1 MRDYFVKAMGLVAV
15 LALCIASLPSLG
27 LAAGGT
33 PAVKQKVE
41 LLFVQNSRG
50 VVIDKDKG
58 TLTLKGVSPT
68 TLWFSD
74 RPVRMAGHYN
84 MKEYLATWE
93 EGKDN
98 FTADPPNATLSVFEQ
113 GQDELLDV
121 VVKLQNPR
129 LQGDDLIYDI
139 TLIDKEGPLPKKGGP
154 ASLFIDIFGVWRRAA
169 RRTVW
174 IGAAATTAAVAT
186 TATAAEASAA
196 AAAAAQPTKVTVQQ
210 TVTPPPAPAAAAP
223 APAAAAP
230 TATNTQA
237 AIVAKLKE
245 LKSLQKQGL
254 ITEAQYQAESQK
266 LLNQL
271 TE

>member
-1 MRDYFVKAMGLVAV
+1 MKTIAAKTLPLMAV
-15 LALCIASLPSLG
+15 LALCTAALPSLG
-27 LAAGGT
+27 LTAGGT
-33 PAVKQKVE
+33 PAVKHKVE

-50 VVIDKDKG
+50 VSIDKDKG

-68 TLWFSD
+68 TLWFTD
-74 RPVRMAGHYN
+74 RPVRMAGHFS

-98 FTADPPNATLSVFEQ
+98 FTADPPNGTLSVFEA

-129 LQGDDLIYDI
+129 VQGDDLIYDI

-186 TATAAEASAA
+186 TAAAADAA
-196 AAAAAQPTKVTVQQ
+196 AAAKPTTV
-210 TVTPPPAPAAAAP
+210 VVKETPPPAPAP
-223 APAAAAP
+223 ATPP
-230 TATNTQA
+230 VTNTQA
-237 AIVAKLKE
+237 AAVAKLKE
-245 LKSLQKQGL
+245 LKSMQKQGL

-266 LLNQL
+266 ILNQL
-271 TE
+271 VE

>member
-1 MRDYFVKAMGLVAV
+1 MKTYFVKTMGLMVV
-15 LALCIASLPSLG
+15 MALCVALLPSLG

-50 VVIDKDKG
+50 VAIDKDKG

-74 RPVRMAGHYN
+74 RPVRMAGHFS

-98 FTADPPNATLSVFEQ
+98 FTADPPNGTLSVFEA

-129 LQGDDLIYDI
+129 VQGDDLIYDI

-186 TATAAEASAA
+186 TAAAADASAA
-196 AAAAAQPTKVTVQQ
+196 AAAAATPTKVTVQQ
-210 TVTPPPAPAAAAP
+210 TVTPAPVPAAP
-223 APAAAAP
+223 A
-230 TATNTQA
+230 ATNTQA

-245 LKSLQKQGL
+245 LKSMQKQGL

-271 TE
+271 VE

>member
-1 MRDYFVKAMGLVAV
+1 MKTYFVKTMGLMAV
-15 LALCIASLPSLG
+15 LAVCVAAFPSHG
-27 LAAGGT
+27 LAASGT

-50 VVIDKDKG
+50 VAIDKDKG
-58 TLTLKGVSPT
+58 ILTLKGVSPT
-68 TLWFSD
+68 TLWFTD
-74 RPVRMAGHYN
+74 RPVRMAGHFS

-93 EGKDN
+93 EGRDN
-98 FTADPPNATLSVFEQ
+98 FTADPPNGTLSVFEP
-113 GQDELLDV
+113 GQDELLDI

-129 LQGDDLIYDI
+129 VQGDDLIYDI

-186 TATAAEASAA
+186 TAAAADASAA
-196 AAAAAQPTKVTVQQ
+196 AAAAAKPPSVTVQQ
-210 TVTPPPAPAAAAP
+210 TVTPSPAPAAP
-223 APAAAAP
+223 APAP
-230 TATNTQA
+230 ATNSQA
-237 AIVAKLKE
+237 ALLSKLKE

-266 LLNQL
+266 ILNQL
-271 TE
+271 VE

>member
-1 MRDYFVKAMGLVAV
+1 MKTYFLKTMGLMAV
-15 LALCIASLPSLG
+15 MALCVALLPSLG

-33 PAVKQKVE
+33 PAIKQKVE

-50 VVIDKDKG
+50 VAIDKDKG
-58 TLTLKGVSPT
+58 TLALKGVSPT
-68 TLWFSD
+68 TLWFTD
-74 RPVRMAGHYN
+74 RPVRMAGHFS

-98 FTADPPNATLSVFEQ
+98 FTADPPNGTLSVFEA
-113 GQDELLDV
+113 GQDDLLDV

-129 LQGDDLIYDI
+129 IQGDDLIYDI
-139 TLIDKEGPLPKKGGP
+139 TLIEGQLPKKGGP

-186 TATAAEASAA
+186 TAAAADASAA
-196 AAAAAQPTKVTVQQ
+196 AAAAAKPASVTVQQ
-210 TVTPPPAPAAAAP
+210 TVTPAPAPAAAAP

-230 TATNTQA
+230 AGTNTQA
-237 AIVAKLKE
+237 AAMAKLKE

-266 LLNQL
+266 ILNQL
-271 TE
+271 VE

>member
-1 MRDYFVKAMGLVAV
+1 MRNYFVKAMILVAV
-15 LALCIASLPSLG
+15 LALCIAALPSLG
-27 LAAGGT
+27 LAASGT

-74 RPVRMAGHYN
+74 RPVRMAGHFN

-129 LQGDDLIYDI
+129 LQGDDLTYDI

-154 ASLFIDIFGVWRRAA
+154 ASLFIDIFGVWRRTA
-169 RRTVW
+169 RRCVW
-174 IGAAATTAAVAT
+174 VGAAATTAAVAT
-186 TATAAEASAA
+186 TEASAA
-196 AAAAAQPTKVTVQQ
+196 AAAAAKPTTV
-210 TVTPPPAPAAAAP
+210 VVKETPPPAPAAATP
-223 APAAAAP
+223 APAA
-230 TATNTQA
+230 TNSQA

>member
-1 MRDYFVKAMGLVAV
+1 MKTYFVKTMGLMAV
-15 LALCIASLPSLG
+15 LALCVATLPGLG

-33 PAVKQKVE
+33 PAIKQKVE

-50 VVIDKDKG
+50 VAIDKDKG

-74 RPVRMAGHYN
+74 RPVRMAGHFN

-93 EGKDN
+93 EGKDS
-98 FTADPPNATLSVFEQ
+98 FSADPPNATLSVFEQ

-129 LQGDDLIYDI
+129 LQGDDLTYDI

-174 IGAAATTAAVAT
+174 IGAAAATAAVAT
-186 TATAAEASAA
+186 TEASAA
-196 AAAAAQPTKVTVQQ
+196 AAAAAKPTTV
-210 TVTPPPAPAAAAP
+210 VVKETPPPAPATAAP
-223 APAAAAP
+223 A
-230 TATNTQA
+230 ATNTQA
-237 AIVAKLKE
+237 ALLSKLKE

-266 LLNQL
+266 ILNQL
-271 TE
+271 VE

>member
-1 MRDYFVKAMGLVAV
+1 MKTYFVKTMGLMAV
-15 LALCIASLPSLG
+15 LALCMAALPSLG
-27 LAAGGT
+27 LTAGGT

-50 VVIDKDKG
+50 VAIDKDKG

-74 RPVRMAGHYN
+74 RPVRMAGHFS

-98 FTADPPNATLSVFEQ
+98 FTADPPNGTLSVFEA
-113 GQDELLDV
+113 GQDDLLDV

-186 TATAAEASAA
+186 TAAAADASAA
-196 AAAAAQPTKVTVQQ
+196 AAAAAKPTSVTVQQ
-210 TVTPPPAPAAAAP
+210 TVTPPPAPAAPAP
-223 APAAAAP
+223 APA
-230 TATNTQA
+230 TNSQA
-237 AIVAKLKE
+237 ALLSKLKE

-266 LLNQL
+266 ILNQL
-271 TE
+271 VE

>member
-1 MRDYFVKAMGLVAV
+1 MKTYFVKTMGLMAV
-15 LALCIASLPSLG
+15 MALCVALLPGLG
-27 LAAGGT
+27 LAAGT

-50 VVIDKDKG
+50 VAIDKDKG

-84 MKEYLATWE
+84 MREYLATWE

-129 LQGDDLIYDI
+129 LQGDDLTYDI

-169 RRTVW
+169 RRCVW
-174 IGAAATTAAVAT
+174 VGAAATTAAVAT
-186 TATAAEASAA
+186 TEASAA
-196 AAAAAQPTKVTVQQ
+196 AAAAAKPTTV
-210 TVTPPPAPAAAAP
+210 VVKETPPPAPAAATP
-223 APAAAAP
+223 APAA
-230 TATNTQA
+230 TNSQA

>member
-1 MRDYFVKAMGLVAV
+1 MKTYFVKTMGLMAV
-15 LALCIASLPSLG
+15 LALCVATLPGLG

-33 PAVKQKVE
+33 PAIKQKVE

-50 VVIDKDKG
+50 VAIDKDKG

-74 RPVRMAGHYN
+74 RPVRMAGHFN

-93 EGKDN
+93 EGKDS
-98 FTADPPNATLSVFEQ
+98 FSADPPNATLSVFEQ

-129 LQGDDLIYDI
+129 LQGDDLTYDI

-186 TATAAEASAA
+186 TEASAA
-196 AAAAAQPTKVTVQQ
+196 AAAAAKPTTV
-210 TVTPPPAPAAAAP
+210 VVKETPPPAPATAAP
-223 APAAAAP
+223 A
-230 TATNTQA
+230 ATNTQA
-237 AIVAKLKE
+237 ALLSKLKE

-266 LLNQL
+266 ILNQL
-271 TE
+271 VE

>member
-1 MRDYFVKAMGLVAV
+1 MKTIATKTLGLMAV
-15 LALCIASLPSLG
+15 LALCMAALPSLG

-50 VVIDKDKG
+50 VAIDKDKG

-93 EGKDN
+93 DGKDN
-98 FTADPPNATLSVFEQ
+98 FTADPPNGTLSVFEA
-113 GQDELLDV
+113 GQDDLLDV

-154 ASLFIDIFGVWRRAA
+154 ASLFIDIFGVWRRTA
-169 RRTVW
+169 RRCVW
-174 IGAAATTAAVAT
+174 VGAAATTAAVAT
-186 TATAAEASAA
+186 TEASAA
-196 AAAAAQPTKVTVQQ
+196 AAAAAKPTTVTVKE
-210 TVTPPPAPAAAAP
+210 TVTPPPAPAAP
-223 APAAAAP
+223 AE
-230 TATNTQA
+230 TNTQA
-237 AIVAKLKE
+237 AAVAKLKE